1 MPEPEK
7 TSYGALGVAS
17 ILGFLI
23 LPVWAASVATLAN
36 LAGSDAA
43 GNALGQAYAAI
54 EVIILWLLLFI
65 LAIVAAMKGTMP
77 PPAKFAAFI
86 LIPVSGFVVML
97 ALDLLSKLYIA
108 PHLLPLVIPVLVPP
122 LIVAFCFWAL
132 MPPMHAR
139 VPARLAG
146 GIVWGAVLVLCL
158 SIWPMSEMRES
169 ALDKESAIRAK
180 YDADF
185 ASLPANSPLWDLTPF
200 LSTRNDTKRTEV
212 LERIRKL
219 DKRQSEA
226 ELMLDRGDFP
236 LLYLGS
242 FDLDPTPA
250 LCGKARSLLRKRVE
264 PLVLKSPNSKPYAD
278 IAGPVAD
285 AVAAMNWLVGYECS
299 CDAESLAWESM
310 AKNYRDTNFDV
321 YRLAEIRDPKNLGR
335 IVREHP
341 ERFSMLTP
349 KAHLKAWLRFAEE
362 INLREQA
369 LAGARKL
376 DHRTADAVEML
387 RESDHEAR
395 TVMQYLPALDL
406 AATPQLCAA
415 GQKAIHDQLARVY
428 RPRADDPRPYSEL
441 LDRLGLGEQLPAL
454 KWLASHGCDAEAE
467 LSEAETLVRSY
478 QDSPA
483 RAAMLASLAQLRRKP

>member
-7 TSYGALGVAS
+7 TSYGALGVSS

-65 LAIVAAMKGTMP
+65 LAVVAAMKGTMP
-77 PPAKFAAFI
+77 APAKFAAFI

-97 ALDLLSKLYIA
+97 ALDLLSKPYTA

-169 ALDKESAIRAK
+169 ALDKESAMRAK

-185 ASLPANSPLWDLTPF
+185 ASLPANSPLWDLAPF
-200 LSTRNDTKRTEV
+200 LSTRNDTKRAEV

-362 INLREQA
+362 KNLREQA

-376 DHRTADAVEML
+376 DHRTADAIEML

-454 KWLASHGCDAEAE
+454 KWLASHGCDAESE
-467 LSEAETLVRSY
+467 LSEAEMLVRSY

>member
-97 ALDLLSKLYIA
+97 ALDLLSKPYIA
-108 PHLLPLVIPVLVPP
+108 PHLLPLVIPALVPP

-146 GIVWGAVLVLCL
+146 GIVWGAVLAFCL

-200 LSTRNDTKRTEV
+200 LSTRNDTKRAEV

-335 IVREHP
+335 IVCEHP

-349 KAHLKAWLRFAEE
+349 RAHLKAWLRFAGEK
-362 INLREQA
+362 NLREQA

-376 DHRTADAVEML
+376 DHRIADAVEML

-415 GQKAIHDQLARVY
+415 GQKAIHDQLDRVY

-454 KWLASHGCDAEAE
+454 KWLASHGCDAGAE